1 MEEIVIKSG
10 KLKKKSFKLDRE
22 NEELIKEI
30 AEKFNIPAE
39 KIVEMALLD
48 EKGEKEGDEK
58 RLQELREEL
67 LHLQKE
73 MFVIEGEWSSLRY
86 KAHTIAHDVKTLSVV
101 LIGLVNQNRTLRRQ
115 LKMEEKY
122 REMRELAEH
131 YLFMKMKS

>member
-10 KLKKKSFKLDRE
+10 KLKKKSFKLDWE
-22 NEELIKEI
+22 NEELINEI
-30 AEKFNIPAE
+30 SEKFNIPAE

-48 EKGEKEGDEK
+48 EKKENEGDEK
-58 RLQELREEL
+58 RLKELRDEL

-131 YLFMKMKS
+131 YLFMRMKS

>member
-10 KLKKKSFKLDRE
+10 KLKKKSFKLDSE

-30 AEKFNIPAE
+30 GEKFNIPEE
-39 KIVEMALLD
+39 KIVEMALFD
-48 EKGEKEGDEK
+48 EKEENEDDEK
-58 RLQELREEL
+58 RLKELRDEL

-73 MFVIEGEWSSLRY
+73 MFVIEGDWSSLRY

-122 REMRELAEH
+122 QEMRELAEH
-131 YLFMKMKS
+131 YLFMRMKS